1 MSKIELKHIDKFY
14 GKNHILKDVNLTIE
28 DGDFMTLLGPSGC
41 GKTTTLRVVSG
52 LEKPQNGTIHMDGK
66 EIVNAAEAHFAPPS
80 ERDLNLV
87 FQSYALWP
95 HMTVRENIAFG
106 LNIQKLPKDEVD
118 RRIKDAL
125 GRMQIGQYVDRYPS
139 ELSGGQ
145 QQRVAIAR
153 AIASEPHL
161 LLMDEPLS
169 NLDAKLRVD
178 MRSELKRLHTKA
190 GTTMIYVTH
199 DQVEALTMSTKIAI
213 FREGI
218 IIQVAHPLELYNNP
232 ANLYVA
238 DFIGNPRINFVDGK
252 AEVSASGLTVNSV
265 LGRMTFPADHL
276 KDENMPQEASFD
288 AVLGIRPEQIAIN
301 TSRQSPSDIEAHIY
315 TSMPA
320 GSETLVTVKVGG
332 VSMVITIRIRWSICR
347 STPPRSTYLIR
358 KPKTSSSIR
367 LNKHHTSNSHI
378 HKKRREETEG
388 GKTNVTAQAHF
399 SRYSGSNNDVLADRV
414 RRRRSDE
421 GPGQR
426 CCAGSE

>member
-1 MSKIELKHIDKFY
+1 
-14 GKNHILKDVNLTIE
+14 
-28 DGDFMTLLGPSGC
+28 
-41 GKTTTLRVVSG
+41 
-52 LEKPQNGTIHMDGK
+52 
-66 EIVNAAEAHFAPPS
+66 
-80 ERDLNLV
+80 
-87 FQSYALWP
+87 
-95 HMTVRENIAFG
+95 MTVRENIAFG

-118 RRIKDAL
+118 RRIKDARL
-125 GRMQIGQYVDRYPS
+125 DECRSASMSDRYPS

-178 MRSELKRLHTKA
+178 MRSELKRLHTET

-276 KDENMPQEASFD
+276 KDENMSQEASFD

-320 GSETLVTVKVGG
+320 GSEILGHRQG
-332 VSMVITIRIRWSICR
+332 R
-347 STPPRSTYLIR
+347 
-358 KPKTSSSIR
+358 
-367 LNKHHTSNSHI
+367 
-378 HKKRREETEG
+378 RREHGHQGTRHYALQPGSG
-388 GKTNVTAQAHF
+388 GLSV
-399 SRYSGSNNDVLADRV
+399 DRHHQ
-414 RRRRSDE
+414 D
-421 GPGQR
+421 QR
-426 CCAGSE
+426 I